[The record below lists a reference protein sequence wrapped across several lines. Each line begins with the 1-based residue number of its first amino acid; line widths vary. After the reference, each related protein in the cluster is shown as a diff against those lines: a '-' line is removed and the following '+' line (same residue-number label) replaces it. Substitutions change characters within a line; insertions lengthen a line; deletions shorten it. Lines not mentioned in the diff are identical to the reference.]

1 MSESSQRLNRAP
13 VRFWRGG
20 KVLQYQPKPGHW
32 RAANVRQAPDDEL
45 HPAFE
50 IHAAV
55 PNLAQR
61 VKIAVMLILAAI
73 LAIFVYGMIAAML
86 GTILPDLSAR
96 FHLTPKQ
103 NGTIASVQ
111 ALGLI
116 IASVGVG
123 PLIDNEGKKA
133 GLVLGLALVTI
144 ALFLLPKSPG
154 YGSIMLY
161 LFLLGLGGGIIVTGA
176 NALGSDVNQA
186 SRATTLNLLNLF
198 FGLGGL
204 ATPFLSA
211 NLLKRNSVKLCYLVA
226 TLAAITLAIHIATP
240 MPAPG
245 GAPSFVFSDIRA
257 VLGKPALF
265 LLSLMLFLY
274 VACEVGVWNWLA
286 QHLIAQG
293 VPESRALNI
302 LSLGF
307 ALGLLLGRLVVSQV
321 LLAVPAQ
328 NVTLAAAVLM
338 AVTTFWMLRTTTAAG
353 IAVFLA
359 GVAMA
364 PVFPTVLAMVA
375 DRFQTMTATAQ
386 GIAISSGWLGLL
398 VSSRVIGSIAGG
410 DPKRLRKALLVIP
423 AASVAMVIVNLAL
436 RAV

>member
-1 MSESSQRLNRAP
+1 
-13 VRFWRGG
+13 
-20 KVLQYQPKPGHW
+20 
-32 RAANVRQAPDDEL
+32 
-45 HPAFE
+45 
-50 IHAAV
+50 
-55 PNLAQR
+55 
-61 VKIAVMLILAAI
+61 MLILAAI

-96 FHLTPKQ
+96 FRLTPQQ
-103 NGTIASVQ
+103 NGTIASMQ

-123 PLIDNEGKKA
+123 PLIDYEGKKI

-144 ALFLLPKSPG
+144 ALFLLPRSTG
-154 YGSIMLY
+154 YGSIMIY

-176 NALGSDVNQA
+176 NALASDVNES

-204 ATPFLSA
+204 ATPFISA
-211 NLLKRNSVKLCYLVA
+211 NLLSRNSVRLCYLVA
-226 TLAAITLAIHIATP
+226 TLTAVTLAIHLATP
-240 MPAPG
+240 MPPPA
-245 GAPSFVFSDIRA
+245 GAQSFIFSDVGA

-293 VPESRALNI
+293 LPESKALNI

-307 ALGLLLGRLVVSQV
+307 ALGLLIGRVLASQILRTVS
-321 LLAVPAQ
+321 PET
-328 NVTLAAAVLM
+328 VTLSAAVLM
-338 AVTTFWMLRTTTAAG
+338 AITTFAMLRTTKFAG
-353 IAVFLA
+353 VAVFLA

-375 DRFQTMTATAQ
+375 DRFHTMTATAQ
-386 GIAISSGWLGLL
+386 GVAISSGWIGLAI
-398 VSSRVIGSIAGG
+398 SSRVIGSIAGG
-410 DPKRLRKALLVIP
+410 DPKRLKTALLVIP
-423 AASVAMVIVNLAL
+423 GASIVMVAVNLAL
-436 RAV
+436 RSL